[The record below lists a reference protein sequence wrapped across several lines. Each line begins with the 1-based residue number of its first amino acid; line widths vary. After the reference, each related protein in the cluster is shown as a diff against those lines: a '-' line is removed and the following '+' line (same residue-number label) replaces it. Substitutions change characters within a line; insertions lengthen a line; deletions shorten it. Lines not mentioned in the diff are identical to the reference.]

1 MAFFYYLRTIIER
14 KKFEIVT
21 NSGFC
26 MPHLGIYDFMNVCII
41 KQHFYEEKKMLSLWA
56 RFVVVLLI
64 VPLNLNER
72 SSLLTYI
79 SRIAIAKRNLCSSY
93 HDWLD
98 VCVCV
103 LFNDSEF

>member
-1 MAFFYYLRTIIER
+1 
-14 KKFEIVT
+14 
-21 NSGFC
+21 
-26 MPHLGIYDFMNVCII
+26 
-41 KQHFYEEKKMLSLWA
+41 MLFLWA

-72 SSLLTYI
+72 SSLLTYF

-103 LFNDSEF
+103 CYLMIPNFNSPDLVSWTTITRTGKKTFAEFNISIVD